1 MSQADLDKW
10 DARYRTGDYLMRT
23 YPSPFLETW
32 IKRLP
37 QSVFGGRAL
46 DIACGAGR
54 NALHLAQSNL
64 RVDAIDISQAAL
76 DRAAASAKERG
87 LSVNWIQA
95 DFDGVAL
102 ETNAYKVISVVRYM
116 HRQMAAQVIDALTP
130 DGWLIVEHHMRSTQ
144 PVGGPTTNTFRLAP
158 QELLRDYANL
168 RVVFYQECID
178 EDLDGRVM
186 ALVRLVACKGD
197 TGF

>member
-10 DARYRTGDYLMRT
+10 DVRYRTGDYLMRT
-23 YPSPFLETW
+23 YPSPFLENW

-37 QSVFGGRAL
+37 QNVFGGRAL

-54 NALHLAQSNL
+54 NALHLALSDL

-76 DRAAASAKERG
+76 DRAAASAKERN
-87 LSVNWIQA
+87 LSVNWIQSDLDNA
-95 DFDGVAL
+95 TL
-102 ETNAYKVISVVRYM
+102 ETHAYNVISVVRYM

-197 TGF
+197 AGF